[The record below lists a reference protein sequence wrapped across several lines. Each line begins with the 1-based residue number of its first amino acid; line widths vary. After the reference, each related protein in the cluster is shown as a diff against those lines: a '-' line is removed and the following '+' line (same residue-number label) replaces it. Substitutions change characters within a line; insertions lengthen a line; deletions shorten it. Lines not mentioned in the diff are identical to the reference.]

1 MADTPQYFDL
11 VTMGR
16 IGVDLYPLQT
26 GVPLSQVETFGK
38 FLGGSAANVAVAAA
52 RLGRS
57 AAVITRTGDD
67 PFGTYLHEALKDFGV
82 DDRWVTPVAAYP
94 TPVTFCEIFPPDDF
108 PLYFYRRPKAPD
120 LEIHPHELDLPAI
133 RAAGIFW
140 VTGTGLSEEPSRTA
154 TLAALQARAK
164 AGTTVFDLDWRPMFW
179 KDPDQARP
187 YYREA
192 LRHATVAVGN
202 LDECEVAT
210 GVREPEACAEA
221 LLAAGVELAV
231 VKQGPRGCWPC
242 TGTAAGP
249 RCPRCRSRWST
260 ASAPATPSAVRSATV
275 CSPAGTWSGPCATP
289 TRPAPSSPRASP
301 ARPPCRPRRRSPA
314 SSRGTRRAG
323 RPSPER
329 SPSLKLSIPELT
341 TVRARHPEAVAE
353 AAARRA
359 RRPLIGDSGR
369 LMIVA
374 ADHPARGALGIGD
387 RRLAMADRADLL
399 ERLCVALSRPGVDGV
414 LATADILEDLLL
426 LGALENKVVMGS
438 MNRGGLAGASFEM
451 DDRFTGHRAEDIQR
465 LGFDAGKLL
474 VRIDYDD
481 PGSLATLEASARAVD
496 AMAAR
501 RLPVFVEPFIS
512 RRVDGRV
519 RNDLSAE
526 AVTRS
531 IAIASGLGGTSAY
544 TWLKLPVTEHVDD
557 MEAVLRTSTLPVV
570 LLGGE
575 VGDQEAAYERW
586 GKALRLPTVQG
597 MVVGRSLL
605 YPAEGSVETAV
616 DTAVGLL

>member
-1 MADTPQYFDL
+1 M
-11 VTMGR
+11 
-16 IGVDLYPLQT
+16 
-26 GVPLSQVETFGK
+26 
-38 FLGGSAANVAVAAA
+38 
-52 RLGRS
+52 
-57 AAVITRTGDD
+57 
-67 PFGTYLHEALKDFGV
+67 
-82 DDRWVTPVAAYP
+82 
-94 TPVTFCEIFPPDDF
+94 
-108 PLYFYRRPKAPD
+108 
-120 LEIHPHELDLPAI
+120 
-133 RAAGIFW
+133 
-140 VTGTGLSEEPSRTA
+140 
-154 TLAALQARAK
+154 
-164 AGTTVFDLDWRPMFW
+164 
-179 KDPDQARP
+179 
-187 YYREA
+187 
-192 LRHATVAVGN
+192 
-202 LDECEVAT
+202 
-210 GVREPEACAEA
+210 
-221 LLAAGVELAV
+221 
-231 VKQGPRGCWPC
+231 
-242 TGTAAGP
+242 
-249 RCPRCRSRWST
+249 
-260 ASAPATPSAVRSATV
+260 
-275 CSPAGTWSGPCATP
+275 
-289 TRPAPSSPRASP
+289 
-301 ARPPCRPRRRSPA
+301 
-314 SSRGTRRAG
+314 
-323 RPSPER
+323 
-329 SPSLKLSIPELT
+329 KLSIPELT

-353 AAARRA
+353 AAARRT

-451 DDRFTGHRAEDIQR
+451 DDRFTGHRAEDIER

-481 PGSLATLEASARAVD
+481 PGSLTTLEASARAVD

-531 IAIASGLGGTSAY
+531 VAIASGLGGTSAY
-544 TWLKLPVTEHVDD
+544 TWLKLPVTEDVDD
-557 MEAVLRTSTLPVV
+557 MDEVLRTSTLPVV

-575 VGDQEAAYERW
+575 VGDQGAAYERW